1 MFNGVW
7 DGGAFQSVGGGAPG
21 GPHLMKSTTNNEL
34 KIPVKSGEITKYTP
48 KMTLILQNV
57 PAKINPS

>member
-1 MFNGVW
+1 MAYGMGALFNP
-7 DGGAFQSVGGGAPG
+7 VGGGAPG
-21 GPHLMKSTTNNEL
+21 GPRLMKSTTNNEL
-34 KIPVKSGEITKYTP
+34 KILKNTSEITKYTP